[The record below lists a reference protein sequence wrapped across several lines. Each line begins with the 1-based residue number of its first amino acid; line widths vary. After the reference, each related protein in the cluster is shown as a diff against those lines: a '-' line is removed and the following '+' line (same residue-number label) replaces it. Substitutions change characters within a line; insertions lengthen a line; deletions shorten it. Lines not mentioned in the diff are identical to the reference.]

1 MERQHWIF
9 KWKKVSNRRLH
20 ADRSRRTGV
29 DSFFDHLQFC
39 FRGLERVFGS
49 LRDAGR
55 IDQLDIRLLADL
67 KQLRFD
73 SDTVCGQDTN
83 RRVDLYGDLLLN
95 ASRIRQFR

>member
-1 MERQHWIF
+1 MNPARKILSSSAAEPIARLVMERQHWII
-9 KWKKVSNRRLH
+9 KLKKVSHSRLH
-20 ADRSRRTGV
+20 ADRSCRTGV

-49 LRDAGR
+49 LRDASR

-73 SDTVCGQDTN
+73 SDTV
-83 RRVDLYGDLLLN
+83 RAY
-95 ASRIRQFR
+95 